1 MEKQEENT
9 LQSIDSTLKR
19 IEKRLIRMEEHRAI
33 SFELPLQACDGE
45 VNEGLDCYSK
55 NLQALHDTREEYRQ

>member
-1 MEKQEENT
+1 MERQEENT

-19 IEKRLIRMEEHRAI
+19 IEKLLISMQEPKTI
-33 SFELPLQACDGE
+33 SLKLPLQASDEE
-45 VNEGLDCYSK
+45 VNEWLDCYSK